1 MAPTGPTFRLLVG
14 LGNPGREYAGTR
26 HNVGFMVLDR
36 LAASWGASFRAEKK
50 WQADVATAPMQNP
63 CGGGDVWLLKPQT
76 YMNLSGESVSEL
88 ARFYKIEPARVLVV
102 LDDMALPL
110 GRLRIRE
117 RGTAGGHNGLQSI
130 LDHLGTQEVPRL
142 RIGIGSGGA
151 GGSAGAAVGHVLG
164 RFAVDERPLVEQ
176 SLDRA
181 AEAVRFAQDND
192 LPSAMNRFNT
202 NTPTSPL

>member
-1 MAPTGPTFRLLVG
+1 MAPDEPTFRLLVG
-14 LGNPGREYAGTR
+14 LGNPGREYSVTR

-36 LAASWGASFRAEKK
+36 LATAMGAAFRADKK
-50 WQADVATAPMQNP
+50 WKADLAVA
-63 CGGGDVWLLKPQT
+63 GDVFLLKPKT
-76 YMNLSGESVSEL
+76 YMNLSGESVSEI

-117 RGTAGGHNGLQSI
+117 RGSHGGHNGLRSI
-130 LDHLGTQEVPRL
+130 LEHLGTHDVPRL
-142 RIGIGSGGA
+142 RVGIGEA
-151 GGSAGAAVGHVLG
+151 PDAATGHVLG
-164 RFAVDERPLVEQ
+164 RFAVDERPLVAQ

-181 AEAVRFAQDND
+181 VEAVRFAQEND

-202 NTPTSPL
+202 NTPTTPL

>member
-1 MAPTGPTFRLLVG
+1 MAPDGPTFRLLVG
-14 LGNPGREYAGTR
+14 LGNPGRSYAGTR

-36 LAASWGASFRAEKK
+36 LAAAMGATFRADKK
-50 WQADVATAPMQNP
+50 WHADTASN
-63 CGGGDVWLLKPQT
+63 GGVWLLKPQT
-76 YMNLSGESVSEL
+76 YMNLSGESVSAL
-88 ARFYKIEPARVLVV
+88 VRFYQIEPARVLVV

-117 RGTAGGHNGLQSI
+117 RGSHGGHNGLRSI
-130 LDHLGTQEVPRL
+130 LEHLGTQDVPRL
-142 RIGIGSGGA
+142 RVGIGPASA
-151 GGSAGAAVGHVLG
+151 RADDGSPGEATGHVLG

-181 AEAVRFAQDND
+181 VEAVRFAQEND
-192 LPSAMNRFNT
+192 LPSAMNKFNT

>member
-1 MAPTGPTFRLLVG
+1 MAPDGPTFRLLVG
-14 LGNPGREYAGTR
+14 LGNPGREYSGTR

-36 LAASWGASFRAEKK
+36 LAAAMGTTFRADKK
-50 WQADVATAPMQNP
+50 WKADLAVT
-63 CGGGDVWLLKPQT
+63 GDVWLLKPQT

-88 ARFYKIEPARVLVV
+88 VRFYKIEPARVLVV

-117 RGTAGGHNGLQSI
+117 RGSHGGHNGLRSI
-130 LDHLGTQEVPRL
+130 LEYLGTQDVPRL
-142 RIGIGSGGA
+142 RVGIGTPA
-151 GGSAGAAVGHVLG
+151 RADGSSPDAATDHVLG
-164 RFAVDERPLVEQ
+164 RFAVDERTLVAQ

-181 AEAVRFAQDND
+181 VEAVQFVQEND

-202 NTPTSPL
+202 NTPTTPL

>member
-14 LGNPGREYAGTR
+14 LGNPGREYSGTR

-36 LAASWGASFRAEKK
+36 LAAALGVTFRADKK
-50 WQADVATAPMQNP
+50 WQADVASA
-63 CGGGDVWLLKPQT
+63 GDVWLLKPQT
-76 YMNLSGESVSEL
+76 YMNLSGESVGAL
-88 ARFYKIEPARVLVV
+88 ARFHRIEPDRVLVV

-117 RGTAGGHNGLQSI
+117 RGSHGGHNGLRSI
-130 LDHLGTQEVPRL
+130 LGHLATQEVPRL
-142 RIGIGSGGA
+142 RVGIGAPGPD
-151 GGSAGAAVGHVLG
+151 AATGHVLG

-181 AEAVRFAQDND
+181 VEAIRFAQQSD
-192 LPSAMNRFNT
+192 LPSAMNRFNPNT
-202 NTPTSPL
+202 NTPL